1 MYQSRPSPFHASR
14 RRPLVVGVGLL
25 LALLL
30 AVLPPRFTDPV
41 RATVSAILAP
51 AQSGLAAAG
60 REGGDV
66 LQQIQAQFVG
76 MGEASRREIESQ
88 RLKEE
93 NQRLKM
99 QLEAA
104 RDQVKLLAQQDSQQ
118 PSLLGARCVPTRILG
133 LSAQAYLSRQQ
144 LLDTGESLGVELGAT
159 VLCPVPA
166 VIDRGKNTGVEEGT
180 VVLAGS
186 CVWGKVTATG
196 PHTSTVCPVTEPGY
210 RDLVQLAA
218 ALPDGR
224 TLRFG
229 AQGILEGTGERLA
242 RLRMI
247 ETTEPVA
254 VGDLV
259 YSRAGQG
266 FVDVPLLCGKV
277 VRVERPQGAG
287 HWEIWVEPAAA
298 GTPTE
303 LVVVCP
309 AVRGVEVARRQTEPQ
324 TVPHSE

>member
-1 MYQSRPSPFHASR
+1 MYESRPSRFHASR

-30 AVLPPRFTDPV
+30 ALLPPRFADPA

-51 AQSGLAAAG
+51 AQSGLAAAR

-66 LQQIQAQFVG
+66 LRQIHAQFAG
-76 MGEASRREIESQ
+76 MEEASRREIESQ

-93 NQRLKM
+93 NQRLKV

-104 RDQVKLLAQQDSQQ
+104 QDQVRLLAQHDAQQ
-118 PSLLGARCVPTRILG
+118 PALLGARCIPARILG
-133 LSAQAYLSRQQ
+133 VSAQAYLSRHR
-144 LLDTGESLGVELGAT
+144 LLDTGDCRGVEPGAT
-159 VLCPVPA
+159 VLCSGAP
-166 VIDRGKNTGVEEGT
+166 VIDRGKTTGVEEGT

-186 CVWGKVTATG
+186 CVWGKITAAG

-218 ALPDGR
+218 ASPDGR
-224 TLRFG
+224 SLRFG
-229 AQGILEGTGERLA
+229 AQGILEGTGEPLA

-247 ETTEPVA
+247 DTTEPVA

-303 LVVVCP
+303 LVIVCP
-309 AVRGVEVARRQTEPQ
+309 AVQAVEVARRQT
-324 TVPHSE
+324 VPCSE